1 MDDFFRGTLQKAMT
15 GTPLTA
21 EVMRRVIGSIMDGDS
36 DPLQTAGLLCVLA
49 ARGETAEEFAGA
61 AESMRER
68 ATRIREDGTGI
79 LDTCG
84 TGGSGLKTFNISTA
98 AAIICAAA
106 GVRVAKHGNRSISS
120 TSGSADVLETLGVNL
135 TLTPEQVNRC
145 IESIGIGFCY
155 APLLHSAMKNVG
167 PIRSALG
174 VRTIFNM
181 LGPLTNPAGAEFQ
194 VLGTIRDAYAEK
206 LAHALAH
213 LGTSRALVVC
223 GNNELDELCLWGPN
237 TMFEVTDGQVQRHR
251 FEPESMK
258 LPAVTLADIQVE
270 SAAES
275 AELIRSTLEGAD
287 LPARYAVAI
296 NAAAGLWIAGAAND
310 LKAGYQLA
318 SEAIDSG
325 AAKTKLNELREL
337 SQSLAATAK

>member
-1 MDDFFRGTLQKAMT
+1 MDDFFRSTLQKAMT
-15 GTPLTA
+15 GAPLSA
-21 EVMRRVIGSIMDGDS
+21 DEMRRVIGTIMDGES

-61 AESMRER
+61 AESMRQR

-84 TGGSGLKTFNISTA
+84 TGGSGLRTFNISTA

-106 GVRVAKHGNRSISS
+106 GVSVAKHGNRSISS
-120 TSGSADVLETLGVNL
+120 TSGSADVLETLSVNL
-135 TLTPEQVNRC
+135 TLSPEQVNSC

-194 VLGTIRDAYAEK
+194 VLGTIRDSYAEK
-206 LAHALAH
+206 LAHALSH

-237 TMFEVTDGQVQRHR
+237 TMFEVSGSHVTRHSL
-251 FEPESMK
+251 EPKSLG
-258 LPAVTLADIQVE
+258 LPSVELADIQVD

-275 AELIRSTLEGAD
+275 AELIQRTLAGDD
-287 LPARYAVAI
+287 LPARHAIAI
-296 NAAAGLWIAGAAND
+296 NAAAGLWIAGAAD
-310 LKAGYQLA
+310 DLQAGLKAAYA
-318 SEAIDSG
+318 VIDSG
-325 AAKTKLNELREL
+325 KAASKLQELQDL
-337 SQSLAATAK
+337 SQSLAAGK